1 MSGTTVLKGSCY
13 LYRNMFK
20 FVCVERGKEVDV
32 RRSLFIFSFLPLVA
46 LE

>member
-1 MSGTTVLKGSCY
+1 MLKGSCY

-32 RRSLFIFSFLPLVA
+32 RRSLSIFSFLPLVA